1 MSARKVILDVDTGHD
16 DAVAIMMAARNPAIE
31 LVGITVTAGNQYL
44 EKTLKN
50 TLNLCSALD
59 IQCPVYAGMTRPLL
73 CDLQPAS
80 YIHGE
85 SGFDG
90 PVFGPCKK
98 TKAPGHAVNF
108 IIDTVM
114 KAEAGEITLVA
125 VGPLSNIAMA
135 IRLEPAIATRVKELV
150 IMGGAIKG
158 GNVTPSA
165 EFNIHTDPEAAA
177 IVFSSGAPIVMMGL
191 DITTKVLLTHE
202 RLQYLS
208 TLPGEAVKIFSA
220 SMKHYSAACEKFIGE
235 CPAMH
240 DPCCIAY
247 AADPAMFSGKKL
259 NVEIECGGTHSRGR
273 TIADTSGVTGRAP
286 NALVMLGVDEPKFWA
301 MLEAEL
307 RRY

>member
-1 MSARKVILDVDTGHD
+1 MSARKIILDVDTGHD

-59 IQCPVYAGMTRPLL
+59 IACPVHAGMTRPLL
-73 CDLQPAS
+73 RDLKPAS

-98 TKAPGHAVNF
+98 EQAPGHAVDF
-108 IIDTVM
+108 IVDTVLAS
-114 KAEAGEITLVA
+114 KPGEIALVA

-135 IRLEPAIATRVKELV
+135 IRLEPSIATRIREIV
-150 IMGGAIKG
+150 IMGGSIKG

-165 EFNIHTDPEAAA
+165 EFNIFADPEAAE
-177 IVFSSGAPIVMMGL
+177 IVFTSGAPIVMMGL
-191 DITTKVLLTHE
+191 DVTTKVLLTHE
-202 RLQYLS
+202 RLDLLS
-208 TLPGEAVKIFSA
+208 KLPGEAVKIFSA

-240 DPCCIAY
+240 DPCTIAY
-247 AADPAMFSGKKL
+247 VADPSMFSGKKFS
-259 NVEIECGGTHSRGR
+259 VEIEHDSPLTRGR
-273 TIADTSGVTGRAP
+273 TVVDTAGVTGKTP

-307 RRY
+307 QRY